1 MFDTQ
6 FYKKKIENYQSTHPY
21 FVLIYQTNHVDG
33 IKYFIKNNIKKKLSF
48 FFFNENDKTS
58 YNHQIYLI
66 FIKTK
71 RINKN
76 HLFIF

>member
-6 FYKKKIENYQSTHPY
+6 FNKKQIENYQSTHPD
-21 FVLIYQTNHVDG
+21 FVLIYQTNHVDD
-33 IKYFIKNNIKKKLSF
+33 IKYFIKNNKKKLS

-71 RINKN
+71 RINKKS
-76 HLFIF
+76 FIF